1 MEKNQER
8 TQKEFQKILN
18 VPKGETEILD
28 LLVQVSQILPNDVR
42 VTRFRQTTNGIHL
55 EFQTLTENMNFT
67 EIMRDLKKW
76 KVSNVT
82 QRRANNISIV
92 NLTLMRSGEKK

>member
-1 MEKNQER
+1 MLILFTLLIWNFASAAVDRYNEYASVNTELKNFRNKTKKFAKMEKNQER

-42 VTRFRQTTNGIHL
+42 VTRFR
-55 EFQTLTENMNFT
+55 
-67 EIMRDLKKW
+67 
-76 KVSNVT
+76 
-82 QRRANNISIV
+82 
-92 NLTLMRSGEKK
+92 